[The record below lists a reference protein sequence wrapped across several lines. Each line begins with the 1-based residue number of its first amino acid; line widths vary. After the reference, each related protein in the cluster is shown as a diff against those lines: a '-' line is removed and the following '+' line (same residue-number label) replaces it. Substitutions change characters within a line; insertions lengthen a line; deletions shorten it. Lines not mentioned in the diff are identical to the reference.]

1 MKFCLSLHIF
11 ETKQPALKKGHLF
24 IIVLIAISFQG
35 CFEVV
40 EQIQLKKDGS
50 GSFQLTFNL
59 SQSKAKIN
67 SMLKLQTVNGHPV
80 PTKDAITARI
90 KGVENTIAK
99 TEGISNV
106 KTSIDFDN
114 YIFVISY
121 DFTSVAQL
129 NKSIKNI
136 KQKENL
142 SGAMLDDN
150 YAYDAKSKIFQR
162 KNKVDLKALYAKMS
176 NADKEVF
183 SGANYTCIYKFE
195 APVIAATNKDSKIA
209 ANKKAVLLRETTLDL
224 LTEKKSIE
232 NKINIA
238 Q

>member
-1 MKFCLSLHIF
+1 M
-11 ETKQPALKKGHLF
+11 
-24 IIVLIAISFQG
+24 
-35 CFEVV
+35 
-40 EQIQLKKDGS
+40 EQLQLKNDGS

-67 SMLKLQTVNGHPV
+67 SILKLQTVNGHPV

-90 KGVENTIAK
+90 KGLENTIAK

-106 KTSIDFDN
+106 KTSIDFEN

-121 DFTSVAQL
+121 DFKNVAQL

-142 SGAMLDDN
+142 TGSMLDDN
-150 YAYDAKSKIFQR
+150 YAYDPKAKTFQR
-162 KNKVDLKALYAKMS
+162 KNKVDLKGLYKTMS
-176 NADKEVF
+176 NPDKEVF

-195 APVIAATNKDSKIA
+195 SPITTTTNKDSKIA
-209 ANKKAVLLRETTLDL
+209 ANKKAVMLRETALDI